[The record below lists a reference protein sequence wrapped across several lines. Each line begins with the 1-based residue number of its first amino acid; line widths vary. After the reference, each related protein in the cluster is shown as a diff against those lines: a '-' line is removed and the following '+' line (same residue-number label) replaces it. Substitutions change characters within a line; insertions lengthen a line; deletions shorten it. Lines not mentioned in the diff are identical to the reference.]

1 MTGRQKTEENLR
13 RRKRLVRE
21 EPGQWQAG
29 REGCGGGG
37 AGKDGVRS
45 QPLQPSGRHTAPDS
59 PDVDDN
65 AHGKEVLQ
73 SANPNALNVNDFHDS
88 HRPAHQGELARCR
101 HGGWGEPQS
110 VAGRK

>member
-1 MTGRQKTEENLR
+1 MAGWEGGLWRGRSRQ
-13 RRKRLVRE
+13 
-21 EPGQWQAG
+21 
-29 REGCGGGG
+29 G
-37 AGKDGVRS
+37 ARS
-45 QPLQPSGRHTAPDS
+45 QPLEPSGRHTAPDS
-59 PDVDDN
+59 PDVDDD